1 MSQRNSSKAG
11 EVVLTANRLSDGV
24 AIFLGPD
31 GEWVEDVRAARVEE
45 GEDGHAVLEAIGAE
59 HEANGIAIGAYLI
72 DIAYD
77 ADGAICPT
85 IYRERIRAQ
94 GPSTHPDFGK
104 QAEGLA
110 SREAA

>member
-11 EVVLTANRLSDGV
+11 PVVLTANRLSDGV
-24 AIFLGPD
+24 AIFLGPE
-31 GEWVEDVRAARVEE
+31 GAWVEDVRAARVEE
-45 GEDGHAVLEAIGAE
+45 GEDGHAALEAAGAE
-59 HEANGIAIGAYLI
+59 GEAAADAIAPYLI

-77 ADGAICPT
+77 ADGAIRPT